1 MLFKL
6 NNTNISPMA
15 VLLLG
20 KGESSNIFAVES
32 TIAIRSMTNTIKG
45 FCLLSLAMLG
55 SVAVS
60 NAQTTTSGAVERNK
74 TIITAV
80 PFLTI
85 TPDARAGGMGDAG
98 VATDPDANSAFW
110 NPGKL
115 AFMTQKF
122 GMAVNYTPWLRN
134 IGVNDIFL
142 SHISGFYKFRKEDAL
157 SVSLTYFNLGSIQF
171 TDDQNNPITDYN
183 PQEYN
188 ISATYSRLLSKNF
201 SLGITAKFLNSNLFG
216 SISAGAGSTNQNF
229 KPARTAAV
237 DIGGYYTKQMSVNG
251 SPSQLNLGAAITNF
265 GPKLSYSDNNTRD
278 VLPTNLKLGGAFST
292 ELDEFN
298 KVTLA
303 LDLNKLLVPSPDSG
317 SGDKALIPGMF
328 GSFADAPGG
337 GKEELQE
344 VNLSAGVE
352 YWYNNLFAVRGG
364 YFYEHPDKGNRRY
377 FTAGIGVRI
386 NTLGFDLGYIMPGS
400 DSNSPLSNTL
410 RFSLIF
416 NFNAANSG
424 TTPEASP
431 ASDGPSP
438 AVGTAD

>member
-1 MLFKL
+1 MHFKYKY
-6 NNTNISPMA
+6 TNISPLWF
-15 VLLLG
+15 VLLG
-20 KGESSNIFAVES
+20 KGASSNIFAVES
-32 TIAIRSMTNTIKG
+32 TLALRSMTNTTKG
-45 FCLLSLAMLG
+45 FCLLSLAIFGFLG
-55 SVAVS
+55 SS
-60 NAQTTTSGAVERNK
+60 SAQTGSNGTTERLK
-74 TIITAV
+74 TIVTAV

-98 VATDPDANSAFW
+98 VATDPDANAAFW

-115 AFMTQKF
+115 AFNTQKF

-134 IGVNDIFL
+134 IGVTDIFL

-157 SVSLTYFNLGSIQF
+157 AVSLTYFNLGSIQF
-171 TDDQNNPITDYN
+171 TDEQNNPITDYN

-188 ISATYSRLLSKNF
+188 IAATYSRLLGRNF
-201 SLGITAKFLNSNLFG
+201 SLGITAKFVNSNLFG
-216 SISAGAGSTNQNF
+216 SIQTSSSGTAING

-237 DIGGYYTKQMSVNG
+237 DIGGYYTKQLSVNG
-251 SPSQLNLGAAITNF
+251 SPSQLNLGATITNF
-265 GPKLSYSDNNTRD
+265 GPKISYSDNNTRD
-278 VLPTNLKLGGAFST
+278 VLPTNLRLGGAFT
-292 ELDEFN
+292 NELDEFN
-298 KVTLA
+298 KVTIA
-303 LDLNKLLVPSPDSG
+303 LDISKLLVPSPDSN
-317 SGDKALIPGMF
+317 SGEKALIPGMF
-328 GSFADAPGG
+328 GSFNVAPDGS
-337 GKEELQE
+337 KEELQE
-344 VNLSAGVE
+344 IGISGGVE

-386 NTLGFDLGYIMPGS
+386 STLGFDLGYIMPGS

-424 TTPEASP
+424 SSPDAIP

-438 AVGTAD
+438 APGNLD